1 MVSFVPQC
9 RNTIARSRLRTCAS
23 VFWSTRSTPDVR
35 TPKCPNQPR
44 ITDYVNLRR
53 GLGHSFAT
61 QAATLRA
68 FARFV
73 HQCAYPRPLT
83 RDIAMGFVLACDVTP
98 NVRQRRHAVVVRFA
112 DYLAIFDARTE
123 ALDPRALPRSRATS
137 PPRLLD
143 EGELAR
149 LLVASRA
156 AKALNAPLRGETLYT
171 IVGLLASTGLRSG
184 EALRL
189 DRADLVGDLL
199 RIRQSKFHKDRLV
212 PVHPTMGTQ
221 LLSYADERDRT
232 FPQAKSP
239 AFFLSS
245 RGVRLSHSSFGEAF
259 RQARASAQLCG
270 DRPRGLRPHDLR
282 HRFAVTRLV
291 TWYREGIDV
300 QAQLPLLATYL
311 GHVRY
316 SDTAYYITGTAHH
329 QGEI

>member
-1 MVSFVPQC
+1 MADFSADL
-9 RNTIARSRLRTCAS
+9 TS
-23 VFWSTRSTPDVR
+23 
-35 TPKCPNQPR
+35 R
-44 ITDYVNLRR
+44 ITDYVTLRR
-53 GLGHSFAT
+53 ALGHSFAT
-61 QAATLRA
+61 QTATLGA

-73 HQCAYPRPLT
+73 NQCAHPGPLT
-83 RDIAMGFVLACDVTP
+83 RDIAMAFVLACDVTP
-98 NVRQRRHAVVVRFA
+98 NVRQRRHAVVGRFA
-112 DYLAIFDARTE
+112 EYLAIFDPRTE
-123 ALDPRALPRSRATS
+123 ALDPQALPRSRATP

-156 AKALNAPLRGETLYT
+156 AKALNAPFRGETHYT

-189 DRADLVGDLL
+189 DRADIEGDLL

-221 LLSYADERDRT
+221 LRSYAEERDRT
-232 FPQAKSP
+232 FPKVKSP

-245 RGVRLSHSSFGEAF
+245 RGLRLSPSGFGDAF
-259 RQARASAQLCG
+259 RQARASAQLDG
-270 DRPRGLRPHDLR
+270 DRPRSLRPHDLR

-300 QAQLPLLATYL
+300 QTQLPLLATYL

-316 SDTAYYITGTAHH
+316 SDTAYYITGTAELV
-329 QGEI
+329 GLAAERLFGRDGGPR